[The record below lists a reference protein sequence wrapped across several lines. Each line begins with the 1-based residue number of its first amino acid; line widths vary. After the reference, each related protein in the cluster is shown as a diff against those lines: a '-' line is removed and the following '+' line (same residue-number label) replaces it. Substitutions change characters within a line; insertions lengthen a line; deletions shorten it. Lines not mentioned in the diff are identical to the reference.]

1 MNPRDYTVAAHC
13 ERCKTLFES
22 EVNPCPQCGAS
33 AVRPFHDFYALFEL
47 ANGFSESGL
56 KASYKKLSLKYHP
69 DLNPDGKDMFLLVS
83 EGFQTLKDPETRAR
97 YDENW
102 RRALQKDFDSV
113 HEEWRQGGASGG
125 SEWDEAYA
133 RQQASQFEEMFR
145 DFHRFRQ
152 GGPTLVRASK
162 IAGNLG
168 LLLGA
173 LVGVFFGV
181 VGAIPGAIIGYA
193 FGRSNPALAP
203 IFLSLANLILFVG
216 TIGVAFVSLVFLKN
230 FPALLITLFVSWL
243 LFGLLRSWGRELFSP
258 PPEDSPS

>member
-22 EVNPCPQCGAS
+22 EVNPCPRCGAS
-33 AVRPFHDFYALFEL
+33 AVRPFLDFYALFEL
-47 ANGFSESGL
+47 SSGFSESSL
-56 KASYKKLSLKYHP
+56 KAAYKKLSLKYHP
-69 DLNPDGKDMFLLVS
+69 DLNPEGKDMFLLVS
-83 EGFQTLKDPETRAR
+83 QGFQTLKDPATRSH
-97 YDENW
+97 YDEAW
-102 RRALQKDFDSV
+102 RRAIQKDFDST
-113 HEEWRQGGASGG
+113 HGEWRREGADNSGD
-125 SEWDEAYA
+125 WDEAYA

-152 GGPTLVRASK
+152 GGPSLVRASK

-168 LLLGA
+168 LMLGA

-181 VGAIPGAIIGYA
+181 VGAIPGAVIGYA
-193 FGRSNPALAP
+193 FGRSNPGLAP
-203 IFLSLANLILFVG
+203 IFLSLAQLILFVG
-216 TIGVAFVSLVFLKN
+216 TIGVAFVALVFLKN

-243 LFGLLRSWGRELFSP
+243 LFGLLRSWSRELFTP